1 MNVVNQKQTHNT
13 QLQRTVERHR
23 ARGAGAALPL
33 CARAARD
40 ALLRGR

>member
-1 MNVVNQKQTHNT
+1 MHKPPNP
-13 QLQRTVERHR
+13 QLQRTVKRHR

-40 ALLRGR
+40 TAARGR